1 MGPVGEADVSSKSKR
16 PPRRLNATE
25 LGNRYLLL
33 FVWAW
38 VSVCRPAIEDIYA
51 VKAEIVNVS
60 ESMRR
65 GLLTEKMIADQLIEE
80 FGLKTDWNRRD
91 RG

>member
-1 MGPVGEADVSSKSKR
+1 MSSKSKR
-16 PPRRLNATE
+16 RPHRQSTTA
-25 LGNRYLLL
+25 LGNRYLLV
-33 FVWAW
+33 FIWAW

-80 FGLKTDWNRRD
+80 FGLKTDWDRRD

>member
-16 PPRRLNATE
+16 PPRRLNASE
-25 LGNRYLLL
+25 LGNRFLLI

-38 VSVCRPAIEDIYA
+38 VSVSHPSYEEIMA
-51 VKAEIVNVS
+51 VKAEILNIS
-60 ESMRR
+60 ESLRQGLVNERMIAEQLRDEYD
-65 GLLTEKMIADQLIEE
+65 LLT
-80 FGLKTDWNRRD
+80 DWVRRD